1 MKIFSK
7 EEFVR
12 FVRSS
17 DELYIDNVSI
27 GGEDDNFDYDL
38 KVVNKVFDGNGFYSL
53 MFGCRGE
60 VEFVKVDNF
69 IDEMNEWNNL
79 DDDNEFKYMVEE
91 NDCYLDVSFDE
102 EDFRCYFLIFDNSW
116 FEIIYFV

>member
-38 KVVNKVFDGNGFYSL
+38 KVVNKIFDGNGFYSL

-69 IDEMNEWNNL
+69 VEELLEWNNI
-79 DDDNEFKYMVEE
+79 DDDYEFKFMNDYFVE
-91 NDCYLDVSFDE
+91 YLDLGFDE
-102 EDFRCYFLIFDNSW
+102 EDFRCYFNIV
-116 FEIIYFV
+116 EGK

>member
-7 EEFVR
+7 EEFVK
-12 FVRSS
+12 FVRDNIDSNG
-17 DELYIDNVSI
+17 LYIDNVDINSK
-27 GGEDDNFDYDL
+27 DNYFDYDM
-38 KVVNKVFDGNGFYSL
+38 KIVNDVFDGNGFYSL
-53 MFGCRGE
+53 MFGSRGE

-79 DDDNEFKYMVEE
+79 DESDFKYMVEE

-102 EDFRCYFLIFDNSW
+102 EDFRCYFLIFDNS
-116 FEIIYFV
+116 

>member
-38 KVVNKVFDGNGFYSL
+38 KVNPPYD
-53 MFGCRGE
+53 
-60 VEFVKVDNF
+60 
-69 IDEMNEWNNL
+69 
-79 DDDNEFKYMVEE
+79 
-91 NDCYLDVSFDE
+91 YL
-102 EDFRCYFLIFDNSW
+102 
-116 FEIIYFV
+116 

>member
-60 VEFVKVDNF
+60 VDFVKVDNF

-102 EDFRCYFLIFDNSW
+102 EDFRCYFLIFDNS
-116 FEIIYFV
+116 